1 MDNEIANLNKKSA
14 VDPKIVASK
23 FKQGEVYSKKAVKEI
38 LQDLYNSLG
47 IKQTAKA
54 NELEKYISCSIVKKD
69 GLKAYK
75 IN

>member
-1 MDNEIANLNKKSA
+1 M
-14 VDPKIVASK
+14 
-23 FKQGEVYSKKAVKEI
+23 YSKKAVKEI